1 MPMTA
6 FAEASIAMGAGK
18 QDWLAIWRQMY
29 DAERAQ
35 TDAVAPPMREPAG
48 DHWASQAARFA
59 QATGRPAQP
68 DHFMRLVLPYLQPSD
83 TVLDIGAGA
92 GRHAVYLA
100 QQVARVVAVEP
111 SDSMRAQLER
121 RLVEAHG
128 INLTIVPERWPE
140 ADVPTCDVAI
150 CAHVL
155 YGVREIGPFL
165 VRMDAI
171 AHRACFILLGYRQP
185 AYYINPFWNRV
196 YGAPRAPLPGALE
209 CLNVLRQL
217 GIAAQLTHLPASRY
231 TFANEREA
239 LADLHWRLR
248 LPSESAH
255 DSILHAAIRDLL
267 DCGPEGQLMPQNQP
281 SHVAALWWETAVER

>member
-1 MPMTA
+1 M
-6 FAEASIAMGAGK
+6 F
-18 QDWLAIWRQMY
+18 
-29 DAERAQ
+29 
-35 TDAVAPPMREPAG
+35 
-48 DHWASQAARFA
+48 
-59 QATGRPAQP
+59 
-68 DHFMRLVLPYLQPSD
+68 
-83 TVLDIGAGA
+83 
-92 GRHAVYLA
+92 
-100 QQVARVVAVEP
+100 
-111 SDSMRAQLER
+111 
-121 RLVEAHG
+121 
-128 INLTIVPERWPE
+128 
-140 ADVPTCDVAI
+140 
-150 CAHVL
+150 